1 MNDHETTS
9 VTARSRARRLAKTF
23 GVQNRR
29 RTRHAVAPRLR
40 GVGGFTLA
48 EMLVSIGL
56 LALLVL
62 FVAQLVKSAATITT
76 LGHKRMDADSQARQL
91 FDRMAVDF
99 NQMLKRNDVSYW
111 VKTVTNIEPGNDQ
124 IAFFSAVPGSN
135 SVVTSNCS
143 TNPTGCWASINSQFS
158 LVAYRVNNDPTSAF
172 YNKFERMGKGLAL
185 NGGNSTDPGGR
196 PMLFL
201 DSTTYATATL
211 TIGPCPGAI
220 FPCPGGLWPA
230 ATSATTADSDYELAG
245 PHVFRFEYY
254 YLLPDGTLS
263 AGPWTGAASDDMIPV
278 STGTP
283 ALKDISAIVVAI
295 GVIDPKSRA
304 LLNNPQMTAL
314 IGLLPD
320 YSATMGAGQ
329 LLRTW
334 QNALNGASSVPRAA
348 TQNVR
353 LYERYFYFK

>member
-1 MNDHETTS
+1 MEGVMQSMQKIEIRRWKMEVRNS
-9 VTARSRARRLAKTF
+9 RRLPL
-23 GVQNRR
+23 Q
-29 RTRHAVAPRLR
+29 PRSPISDLR
-40 GVGGFTLA
+40 SSSVKRAQCAFTLA

-111 VKTVTNIEPGNDQ
+111 VKTATNTEPGNDQ
-124 IAFFSAVPGSN
+124 IAFFSAVPGPN
-135 SVVTSNCS
+135 SALT
-143 TNPTGCWASINSQFS
+143 AAMNSQFS
-158 LVAYRVNNDPTSAF
+158 LVAYRVNDLSS
-172 YNKFERMGKGLAL
+172 KLERMGKGLAL
-185 NGGNSTDPGGR
+185 NGGNNTTPGGL
-196 PMLFL
+196 PILFL
-201 DSTTYATATL
+201 DGATYATATT
-211 TIGPCPGAI
+211 TIAGV
-220 FPCPGGLWPA
+220 WPA
-230 ATSATTADSDYELAG
+230 ATSATADDSPYFTWELAG

-254 YLLPDGTLS
+254 YLLPNGTLS
-263 AGPWTGAASDDMIPV
+263 ADGGCPNPPCNPAVTPWTGAASDDMIPV
-278 STGTP
+278 CYPPTGTP

-304 LLNNPQMTAL
+304 LLDPSQMTTL

-329 LLRTW
+329 LLTTW
-334 QNALNGASSVPRAA
+334 QNALNGSSSVPRAA

>member
-1 MNDHETTS
+1 
-9 VTARSRARRLAKTF
+9 
-23 GVQNRR
+23 
-29 RTRHAVAPRLR
+29 
-40 GVGGFTLA
+40 
-48 EMLVSIGL
+48 MLVAIGL

-76 LGHKRMDADSQARQL
+76 LGHKHMDADSQARQL

-111 VKTVTNIEPGNDQ
+111 VKTATNTEPGNDQ

-135 SVVTSNCS
+135 SVVNA
-143 TNPTGCWASINSQFS
+143 TNVTMKSDFS

-196 PMLFL
+196 PILFL

-220 FPCPGGLWPA
+220 LPCPGGLWPA

-254 YLLPDGTLS
+254 YLLSDGTLS

-295 GVIDPKSRA
+295 GVIDPRSRA
-304 LLNNPQMTAL
+304 ILTPSQMTTL

-320 YSATMGAGQ
+320 YLATMGAGQ
-329 LLRTW
+329 LLTTW
-334 QNALNGASSVPRAA
+334 QNALNGPSSVPRAA